1 MGRSTLVLPPGDVD
15 NGRQLEH
22 SQEGG
27 GGGYSNATRS
37 RGGLGRGVTRTSGL
51 KNSKLLIGF
60 PSEMK

>member
-27 GGGYSNATRS
+27 GTTMQLEAGMAWEGG
-37 RGGLGRGVTRTSGL
+37 
-51 KNSKLLIGF
+51 
-60 PSEMK
+60 